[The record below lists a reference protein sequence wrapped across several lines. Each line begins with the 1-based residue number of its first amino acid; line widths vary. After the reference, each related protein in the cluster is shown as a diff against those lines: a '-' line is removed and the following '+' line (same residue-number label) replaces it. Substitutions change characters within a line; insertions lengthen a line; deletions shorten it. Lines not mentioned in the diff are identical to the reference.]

1 MSDFDPNNEHNTARE
16 KFLGLSLQS
25 TRKSYYPQ
33 LLDQLKAA
41 KESRRQLQLLTDNLP
56 ARISY
61 VDSERCY
68 AFVNRAYENVFR
80 LSLEDIKGRPVKEIV
95 GNDNYARMKPYID
108 EALSGRRVRYEG
120 EFLDPDGRDVWLEI
134 NFIPD
139 IDTRGNVIGF
149 YDLTHDLS
157 DRKKAEEKLRESEK
171 QLQQTQK
178 IEAIGTLAG
187 GIAHD
192 FNNILSGIFGFSQ
205 LAKSCIHTPE
215 KSAEYLDQVLN
226 SAQKAADLVQQ
237 ILTFSRKSEHQ
248 KYPLHM
254 AGLVKEALKLIRS
267 TIPAT
272 IEIRESVHSDARILA
287 DPTNMHQVIMN
298 LCTNGYH
305 AMEDTGGTLGVD
317 LSETEISLP
326 NRSGSGDPPPGTYL
340 ALEVSDT
347 GKGID
352 PDIREKIFEP
362 YFTTKEK
369 DKGTGLG
376 LAMVMGI
383 VKDHNGYIKVNSRI
397 GKGTR
402 FLLYFPV
409 VTGED
414 EADSVNDRKIEIPK
428 GDEHLLMVDD
438 EETILTS
445 AKALLADYGYSV
457 ATFTDPVRALE
468 VFEKSPSRFDL
479 VITDMTMPHMTG
491 VEFARKILG
500 LKPDLPVVLC
510 TGYHDR
516 IDRDKALAEG
526 FSDFLEK
533 PVLTE
538 KMVRAIRRLLD
549 NDVDD
554 VGL

>member
-1 MSDFDPNNEHNTARE
+1 MTDFDPENEHISARE
-16 KFLGLSLQS
+16 KFLGLSLES

-33 LLDQLKAA
+33 LMDQLKEAR
-41 KESRRQLQLLTDNLP
+41 ESRRRLQLLTDNLP

-61 VDSERCY
+61 V
-68 AFVNRAYENVFR
+68 AYEKAFN
-80 LSLEDIKGRPVKEIV
+80 LSREDIKGRPVREII
-95 GNDNYARMKPYID
+95 GSDNYARMKPYID
-108 EALSGRRVRYEG
+108 DAISGRRVRYEG
-120 EFLDPDGRDVWLEI
+120 DFLELDGRTAWLEV
-134 NFIPD
+134 NFLPD
-139 IDTRGNVIGF
+139 IDTEGSVIGF
-149 YDLTHDLS
+149 YDLTHDLT

-205 LAKSCIHTPE
+205 LAKSSIHSPE
-215 KSAEYLDQVLN
+215 KSAEYLDQVFN
-226 SAQKAADLVQQ
+226 SAQKAAELVQQ

-267 TIPAT
+267 TIPST
-272 IEIRESVHSDARILA
+272 IEIRESVDSDARILA
-287 DPTNMHQVIMN
+287 DPTNIHQVIMN

-305 AMEDTGGTLGVD
+305 AMEETGGTLGVH
-317 LSETEISLP
+317 LSETEISRL
-326 NRSGSGDPPPGTYL
+326 NRPGSGEPPPGHYL
-340 ALEVSDT
+340 ALEISDT
-347 GKGID
+347 GEGID

-383 VKDHNGYIKVNSRI
+383 VKDHNGYITVNSRI

-402 FLLYFPV
+402 FDLYFPV
-409 VTGED
+409 VRE
-414 EADSVNDRKIEIPK
+414 EAEPAGGKDREPEIQS

-445 AKALLADYGYSV
+445 AQALLSDYGYTV
-457 ATFTDPVRALE
+457 AAFTDPVRALE
-468 VFEKSPSRFDL
+468 VFQNSPSRFDL

-491 VEFARKILG
+491 VEFSRRILD
-500 LKPDLPVVLC
+500 LKPSLPVILC
-510 TGYHDR
+510 TGHHDR
-516 IDRDKALAEG
+516 INREIALAEG
-526 FSDFLEK
+526 FSEFLEK

-549 NDVDD
+549 NDVP
-554 VGL
+554 L